1 MNNMSDNQINQK
13 IGILLRREIEARLI
27 IQFKKY
33 LSSELGEKKSKHI
46 IREVIKGVA
55 IEQGQELSKLNGNS
69 LNSFIDRQEPWTRD
83 GSLVTDVI
91 KKDNKSY
98 HYNVTRCK
106 YAEMYKEMGIQ
117 DLGFDLSC
125 NRDFNLVEGF
135 SKKSRSFASL
145 SVLFHINISY
155 STFKC
160 LGISV

>member
-1 MNNMSDNQINQK
+1 MDNMSDNQINKK

-27 IQFKKY
+27 TQFKKY

-55 IEQGQELSKLNGNS
+55 IEQGRELSKLNGNS

-91 KKDNKSY
+91 KKNNKSY
-98 HYNVTRCK
+98 HYNVTKCK

-135 SKKSRSFASL
+135 NK
-145 SVLFHINISY
+145 NIKLKRTKTLMQGDDY
-155 STFKC
+155 CDFRYD
-160 LGISV
+160 VND

>member
-1 MNNMSDNQINQK
+1 MDNMSDNQINQK

-27 IQFKKY
+27 TQFKKY
-33 LSSELGEKKSKHI
+33 LSVEFGEKKTKHI

-55 IEQGQELSKLNGNS
+55 IEQGRDLSKLNGNS
-69 LNSFIDRQEPWTRD
+69 LNAFIERQEPWTRD
-83 GSLVTDVI
+83 GSLETDII

-125 NRDFNLVEGF
+125 NRDFTLVEGF
-135 SKKSRSFASL
+135 NKNIKLKKIRNF
-145 SVLFHINISY
+145 I
-155 STFKC
+155 
-160 LGISV
+160 